1 MKRFILVM
9 LALALVT
16 MMVLP
21 AWAQAPTL
29 TISPTSGPDGT
40 TITYH
45 GTGYTPNGPVSVL
58 LTGDGLI
65 VDETEADA
73 NGAIHGTFTAPARS
87 RLTGESTNTIPVFT
101 IDGASGAESARVTF
115 TYVQGGQLPPTGSAD
130 EHAPALLTAALLLLV
145 AGGATL
151 RRVAARP
158 HTA

>member
-45 GTGYTPNGPVSVL
+45 GTGYTPNGQVSVL
-58 LTGDGLI
+58 FTGDGLI
-65 VDETEADA
+65 VDQAEADA
-73 NGAIHGTFTAPARS
+73 NGAIHGTFTAPGRS
-87 RLTGESTNTIPVFT
+87 RLTGESTNTIPVFVL
-101 IDGASGAESARVTF
+101 DDASGVESARVTF
-115 TYVQGGQLPPTGSAD
+115 TYMQPSQLPVIGSGAT
-130 EHAPALLTAALLLLV
+130 HTPALLAAALLLLV
-145 AGGATL
+145 ARGATL
-151 RRVAARP
+151 RWAAARP
-158 HTA
+158 HVS